1 MLKAFIY
8 DESFCKLCK
17 KIPPDH
23 FYRWMKPVFVGHY
36 KNLEYKVL
44 EYWGVCEKCVSQRPF
59 YHRQDRYH
67 GEIKLVSIS
76 REEFETNQLITS

>member
-44 EYWGVCEKCVSQRPF
+44 EYWDVCEKCVSQRPF
-59 YHRQDRYH
+59 ITDK
-67 GEIKLVSIS
+67 IDIMVKLNWFQFHVKNLKPINS
-76 REEFETNQLITS
+76 